1 MEPPPNP
8 NPKPIPAVLL
18 PLTFGVL
25 NPNPLL
31 KSPPKADTRE
41 YYRYEG
47 TEVTIFGNTR
57 HQCARPHP
65 SAREGY
71 NYYITCYLGNIMVEE
86 RYGKH
91 S

>member
-47 TEVTIFGNTR
+47 TEVTIIIW
-57 HQCARPHP
+57 QHP
-65 SAREGY
+65 
-71 NYYITCYLGNIMVEE
+71 TLMC
-86 RYGKH
+86 KTTPQW
-91 S
+91 

>member
-41 YYRYEG
+41 YSDMKAQKLLYLATPDTNVQDHTPVLGRDI
-47 TEVTIFGNTR
+47 TIT
-57 HQCARPHP
+57 
-65 SAREGY
+65 
-71 NYYITCYLGNIMVEE
+71 
-86 RYGKH
+86 
-91 S
+91 

>member
-8 NPKPIPAVLL
+8 NPNPIPAVLL

-41 YYRYEG
+41 YCRYEG
-47 TEVTIFGNTR
+47 TEVTISYLAIPDTNVQDHT
-57 HQCARPHP
+57 PVL
-65 SAREGY
+65 EG
-71 NYYITCYLGNIMVEE
+71 I
-86 RYGKH
+86 
-91 S
+91 